1 MDQQT
6 GESFEIT
13 DQYYLPSSPKII
25 TPRDINPRLSMK
37 KKKRKKREKE

>member
-6 GESFEIT
+6 GENFEIT

-37 KKKRKKREKE
+37 KKRKKREKE